1 MTRDSRPTSLRKA
14 VLRAMLLAIFM
25 ASPAPALGEGKPDP
39 EVAGGFLQELHFDRE
54 DDPRYD
60 AKVFFATPVNQSDE
74 GEAESEDDDG
84 RPWDPVWDFDFDD
97 FLDWDDAEPDY
108 SLENSDAP
116 IEDDYEEYD
125 DPDHP
130 LRVGPQT
137 QPETLQDLTC
147 KFVPTRRDRAF
158 VEACR
163 DAEARKYGDELAE
176 KRLQE
181 RIRDMQLWPMPNAQG
196 AKGSPIVTL
205 LDLDGQGV
213 SHEVF
218 SATAELLPRPP
229 QPALIDP
236 SLAAAPDSKK
246 FGETEAKAVEP
257 APIVFADEPSPKAPA
272 SAPAP
277 EQTNASAPHPA
288 SAPTPR
294 QSEAG
299 ASAAEVEAAP
309 EQGGPSAGHPLD
321 TIGADDASSKNPA
334 DQKPLP
340 PSASAQQPSPSDDLT
355 KPSAEPGANMVQD
368 GPAQTPSPEAR
379 IVSEPQP
386 VIVDPAKAALPAQ
399 PGGEAG
405 KAKQDAQQDAKRQGR
420 APDILIVNVV
430 ETVPSTEA
438 EAAKQE
444 TQGQPAIIDPQK
456 ALPEG
461 VRIEEVQQPS
471 PAAPQSKPENLESR
485 PKSPSDLSFAEKP
498 TALESSEG
506 APIEAAGEPLPALRG
521 PAEQGE
527 AKRGEAGKAAAPGFE
542 NSAAASRA
550 KAGDDSTEG
559 AAQARPKR
567 PNAAPIV
574 AAPSPLGPIA
584 AKPESTENNE
594 AKTPAGSGENP
605 AVSSELHAGKAE
617 VVAAPAPLGP
627 LTQPQPQESA
637 EPDAAAPRSEPGKA
651 HAGQSAKAKGKKKR
665 AKGSSAERHERAPAS
680 APEPNAAALGSP
692 AESSPVSESDAN
704 AEIHAVSAPLKPLA
718 QPQPQKSA
726 DPSAATAPGS
736 RTVKAHSGQ
745 SAKAQ
750 AKKKRAKESG
760 APKPKRKLGQA
771 TDFDAPA
778 AGAASAPAVPAETQA
793 ERAEIVAAPT
803 PLGPIAAPDDAPDE
817 PIAQKADA
825 PKQEADLGAAPFGK
839 AAPGADKTT
848 GKDPIKGARDDQKG
862 EGRANEGAQTRTSK
876 RAESAAQQPKIAE
889 DKTADMTSIPLFQ
902 TTVGLEPE
910 KRGGYVHFGDSKL
923 DPPPAMANEEQA
935 KADAMG
941 RDGSEPVF
949 ASDAPKPR

>member
-1 MTRDSRPTSLRKA
+1 M
-14 VLRAMLLAIFM
+14 
-25 ASPAPALGEGKPDP
+25 
-39 EVAGGFLQELHFDRE
+39 
-54 DDPRYD
+54 
-60 AKVFFATPVNQSDE
+60 
-74 GEAESEDDDG
+74 
-84 RPWDPVWDFDFDD
+84 
-97 FLDWDDAEPDY
+97 
-108 SLENSDAP
+108 ENSDEP

-158 VEACR
+158 VEACQ

-218 SATAELLPRPP
+218 SAAAELLPRPP

-236 SLAAAPDSKK
+236 SLAAAPDSEKL
-246 FGETEAKAVEP
+246 GEPDAKAVEP

-277 EQTNASAPHPA
+277 EQTSASAPLPA

-299 ASAAEVEAAP
+299 ASAAEAEVAQEP
-309 EQGGPSAGHPLD
+309 DMPSASHSLD
-321 TIGADDASSKNPA
+321 TIGAGDASSKNPA

-340 PSASAQQPSPSDDLT
+340 QSASAQQPSPSDDST
-355 KPSAEPGANMVQD
+355 TPGAEAGANMGQD
-368 GPAQTPSPEAR
+368 GPAPTPSSEDG

-386 VIVDPAKAALPAQ
+386 VIVDPAKAAFPAQ
-399 PGGEAG
+399 PNGEAG
-405 KAKQDAQQDAKRQGR
+405 KARREAKQDEKQDDKSQGR

-438 EAAKQE
+438 GAAKQE

-461 VRIEEVQQPS
+461 VKVEEAQQSS
-471 PAAPQSKPENLESR
+471 PAAPQSEPQPLDSQPE
-485 PKSPSDLSFAEKP
+485 SPSDLSSADKT
-498 TALESSEG
+498 TALGGSEG
-506 APIEAAGEPLPALRG
+506 APIEAAGEPLPPLRG

-527 AKRGEAGKAAAPGFE
+527 AKVDEAGKEAAPGFG
-542 NSAAASRA
+542 NPAASSRA
-550 KAGDDSTEG
+550 KSGDDSTEG
-559 AAQARPKR
+559 AAQARPKQ

-574 AAPSPLGPIA
+574 AAPNPLGPIE

-594 AKTPAGSGENP
+594 AKAPAGSGENP
-605 AVSSELHAGKAE
+605 AALPGLQAGKAE
-617 VVAAPAPLGP
+617 VVAAPAPLEP
-627 LTQPQPQESA
+627 LTQPQPQKSAESA
-637 EPDAAAPRSEPGKA
+637 VATAPKSEPGKVR
-651 HAGQSAKAKGKKKR
+651 AGQSAKAKGKKKR
-665 AKGSSAERHERAPAS
+665 AKGAGAEKHERAPAS
-680 APEPNAAALGSP
+680 ASVPNAAAPGAPS
-692 AESSPVSESDAN
+692 ESSPVAESDAN
-704 AEIHAVSAPLKPLA
+704 AEIRSISAPLKPLA
-718 QPQPQKSA
+718 QPQAQEKGA
-726 DPSAATAPGS
+726 PSAAASGS
-736 RTVKAHSGQ
+736 GTVKAHAGP

-760 APKPKRKLGQA
+760 APKPKREPAQA
-771 TDFDAPA
+771 TDSNAPA
-778 AGAASAPAVPAETQA
+778 AGGAASAPAVPAEPQA
-793 ERAEIVAAPT
+793 ERAEVVAAPT
-803 PLGPIAAPDDAPDE
+803 PLGPIAAPDDAPDA
-817 PIAQKADA
+817 PLAQKADA
-825 PKQEADLGAAPFGK
+825 PKGEAASGDAPFGK
-839 AAPGADKTT
+839 AGPSADKMM

-862 EGRANEGAQTRTSK
+862 DGRSNEGAQTRTSK
-876 RAESAAQQPKIAE
+876 RAESEAEQPRIAE
-889 DKTADMTSIPLFQ
+889 DRAADMTSIPLFQ
-902 TTVGLEPE
+902 TTVGLDPE

-923 DPPPAMANEEQA
+923 DPPPALANEERAQ
-935 KADAMG
+935 ADAMG

>member
-60 AKVFFATPVNQSDE
+60 AKVFFATPVNQSEE

-97 FLDWDDAEPDY
+97 FLDWDDDEPDY

-158 VEACR
+158 VEACQ

-218 SATAELLPRPP
+218 SAAAELLPRPP
-229 QPALIDP
+229 QPVIIDP
-236 SLAAAPDSKK
+236 SLAAAPDSEKL
-246 FGETEAKAVEP
+246 GEPDAKAVEP

-277 EQTNASAPHPA
+277 EQTGASAPLPA

-299 ASAAEVEAAP
+299 ASAAEVEVAP
-309 EQGGPSAGHPLD
+309 EPDFPSAGHPLD
-321 TIGADDASSKNPA
+321 KIGTDDASSKNPA

-340 PSASAQQPSPSDDLT
+340 QSASAQQPSPSDDLT

-405 KAKQDAQQDAKRQGR
+405 KAKQDAQQDSQQDAKRQGR

-430 ETVPSTEA
+430 ETVPSNEA

-444 TQGQPAIIDPQK
+444 TQGQPAIIDPKK
-456 ALPEG
+456 ALPDG

-471 PAAPQSKPENLESR
+471 PAEPQSKPEPLESR
-485 PKSPSDLSFAEKP
+485 PQSPSDLSSADKP
-498 TALESSEG
+498 TAPGSSEG
-506 APIEAAGEPLPALRG
+506 APIEAASEPLPALRG
-521 PAEQGE
+521 PVEPGE

-542 NSAAASRA
+542 NPAASSRA
-550 KAGDDSTEG
+550 QTGDDSTEG

-574 AAPSPLGPIA
+574 AAPDPLGPIE

-594 AKTPAGSGENP
+594 AKASAESGENP
-605 AVSSELHAGKAE
+605 AASSGLQAGKAE
-617 VVAAPAPLGP
+617 VVAAPALLEP
-627 LTQPQPQESA
+627 LTQPQTQELA

-651 HAGQSAKAKGKKKR
+651 HAGQSAKANGKKKR
-665 AKGSSAERHERAPAS
+665 AKGSSAKRHERAPAS
-680 APEPNAAALGSP
+680 ASEPNAAALGSP

-704 AEIHAVSAPLKPLA
+704 AEIRAVSAPLKPLA
-718 QPQPQKSA
+718 QPQPQESA
-726 DPSAATAPGS
+726 HPSAATAPSSG
-736 RTVKAHSGQ
+736 TGKARAGQ

-760 APKPKRKLGQA
+760 GAPKLKRKLGQA
-771 TDFDAPA
+771 ADSDAPA
-778 AGAASAPAVPAETQA
+778 DGAASAPAVSAETQA
-793 ERAEIVAAPT
+793 GRAEVVAAPT
-803 PLGPIAAPDDAPDE
+803 PLGPIAAPDDPR
-817 PIAQKADA
+817 AQKANA
-825 PKQEADLGAAPFGK
+825 PKQEADSGAAPFGN
-839 AAPGADKTT
+839 AAPGADKMT
-848 GKDPIKGARDDQKG
+848 GKDPIKGARDDQKSA
-862 EGRANEGAQTRTSK
+862 GRANEGAH
-876 RAESAAQQPKIAE
+876 ESAAEQPNIAE
-889 DKTADMTSIPLFQ
+889 DKAADMTSIPLFQ
-902 TTVGLEPE
+902 TTVGLDPE

-935 KADAMG
+935 QADAVG
-941 RDGSEPVF
+941 RDGTEPVF